1 MGVKKKPTL
10 KILFRQFAIS
20 LIVMLVAAIIVPFG
34 LEGLAINAGL
44 ATRANLSELQVKEI
58 IPTLTIAPDIT
69 KVVIPQGCGYLI
81 LDKNFNE
88 LYSNMDDDEKEIAL
102 LYAKGEYI
110 EYATGRQFALVV
122 RENEFCVL
130 RYYIGSQFTVSWL
143 PEYFPSPDTLAFIL
157 MAVNSLLVIIILTA
171 RFAKNL
177 RTQLT
182 PLFEATAEVSKQ
194 NLDFEV
200 GHAKIKEFEDVLASF
215 SDMKDNLKI
224 SLERQ
229 WKTEQTQKEQIAALA
244 HDLKTPLTVIQGN
257 ADLLTETNLDDEQ
270 RLYAGYVVESSG
282 QMQSYIQ
289 TLIDISRAA
298 VGYQLHIESIDL
310 PAFMQ
315 HLFGYMESLCR
326 TKEIRLQMNT
336 VSLPQMLKFDRVLI
350 ERAIMNVISN
360 GLDYSPQ
367 GGTLYVDVQSNNG
380 FVEIS
385 VTDEGTGFSKE
396 ALCHAQERFYMG
408 DQSRNSKLHFGI
420 GLYITNSIMEQHNG
434 QLILE
439 NSKDTTKLT
448 QSALSRSVDNM
459 TDQLDTTLAAMETIS
474 EQVQK
479 QLDTAQNKI
488 TNDTQGA
495 SDALS
500 AALDSLNSLLEQNH
514 KLDDLLN
521 KLDDLE
527 YIDHNIIAQI
537 RGQLEAI
544 ATLQDL
550 AKNLIDQTSSIV
562 KRNTGNCRRKGRGA
576 AFPVILLP

>member
-1 MGVKKKPTL
+1 MGMKKTTSL
-10 KILFRQFAIS
+10 KASFWKFLCMLLIGLIGAVAIPFS
-20 LIVMLVAAIIVPFG
+20 LISAGTSTGLITYADYSERCTKDLAPVIAATPDLADVQLPMGCKYLV
-34 LEGLAINAGL
+34 
-44 ATRANLSELQVKEI
+44 
-58 IPTLTIAPDIT
+58 
-69 KVVIPQGCGYLI
+69 
-81 LDKNFNE
+81 LDKNYQVTE
-88 LYSNMDDDEKEIAL
+88 TTLDGDDLDRAM
-102 LYAKGEYI
+102 
-110 EYATGRQFALVV
+110 EYAISGQINTNLNKQYLFVTRKNEYVV
-122 RENEFCVL
+122 L
-130 RYYIGSQFTVSWL
+130 QYYIGSQFTNEWL
-143 PEYFPSPDTLAFIL
+143 YEHFPSPEILLYIFIAINCI
-157 MAVNSLLVIIILTA
+157 AVCVILTA
-171 RFAKNL
+171 KFAKNM
-177 RTQLT
+177 RTQLS
-182 PLFEATAEVSKQ
+182 PLFEATRQVAEQ

-408 DQSRNSKLHFGI
+408 DQSRNSKLHFGM

-439 NSKDTTKLT
+439 NSKETGGAKVTMKLP
-448 QSALSRSVDNM
+448 
-459 TDQLDTTLAAMETIS
+459 
-474 EQVQK
+474 
-479 QLDTAQNKI
+479 
-488 TNDTQGA
+488 
-495 SDALS
+495 
-500 AALDSLNSLLEQNH
+500 
-514 KLDDLLN
+514 
-521 KLDDLE
+521 
-527 YIDHNIIAQI
+527 
-537 RGQLEAI
+537 
-544 ATLQDL
+544 
-550 AKNLIDQTSSIV
+550 
-562 KRNTGNCRRKGRGA
+562 C
-576 AFPVILLP
+576 